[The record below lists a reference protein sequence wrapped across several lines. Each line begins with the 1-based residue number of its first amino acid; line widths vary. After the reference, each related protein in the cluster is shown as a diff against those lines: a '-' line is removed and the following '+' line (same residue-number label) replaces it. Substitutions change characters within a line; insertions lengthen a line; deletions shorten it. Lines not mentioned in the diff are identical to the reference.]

1 LLHGFAI
8 VGFVL
13 LPEHQVQLY
22 CTTKNCDS
30 LNYSVEHGVH
40 HLVDENIDDKMM
52 MVVGG
57 EIFAD
62 IGSFRN
68 SELCHFISKHFLAGG
83 Y

>member
-1 LLHGFAI
+1 
-8 VGFVL
+8 
-13 LPEHQVQLY
+13 
-22 CTTKNCDS
+22 
-30 LNYSVEHGVH
+30 
-40 HLVDENIDDKMM
+40 LVDENIDDKMM